1 MEAIRWGS
9 GNSDQIHKSV
19 TAHMVPP
26 PSCENIGCAF
36 LQWKATP
43 NRTLVSISSYILV
56 LAITSL
62 YLMYHCP
69 SSFLSLSLF
78 LSPHT
83 LSVSSPLSP
92 SSFLSFSLFL
102 DSISHAQVSSTLKK
116 KKQKNLP
123 SNLQLT
129 MFLAFSFSVPNK
141 FRPSFSSPSLLMS
154 LNLDLYFAL
163 HWNSFA
169 RSSLSPMLL
178 NHVLVTIS
186 WPLSIMWHNW
196 PVPPSWNSHFFL
208 TAHTLKFSSYHF
220 GHFSSSIDFIILMF
234 LWAHSSH
241 LKEPRHSR
249 ISTTILRLMSLQSV
263 SPDQNWFL
271 SSSMIYPKANWTSLG
286 VLQKS

>member
-9 GNSDQIHKSV
+9 GNFDQIHKSV

-36 LQWKATP
+36 LPWKATP
-43 NRTLVSISSYILV
+43 TRTLVSISSYILV
-56 LAITSL
+56 LLAITSL

-102 DSISHAQVSSTLKK
+102 DSISHAQVSSALKK

-123 SNLQLT
+123 SNLPST

-141 FRPSFSSPSLLMS
+141 FRPSFSSPSLLMT

-163 HWNSFA
+163 HCNSFA

-186 WPLSIMWHNW
+186 
-196 PVPPSWNSHFFL
+196 
-208 TAHTLKFSSYHF
+208 
-220 GHFSSSIDFIILMF
+220 
-234 LWAHSSH
+234 
-241 LKEPRHSR
+241 
-249 ISTTILRLMSLQSV
+249 
-263 SPDQNWFL
+263 
-271 SSSMIYPKANWTSLG
+271 
-286 VLQKS
+286 